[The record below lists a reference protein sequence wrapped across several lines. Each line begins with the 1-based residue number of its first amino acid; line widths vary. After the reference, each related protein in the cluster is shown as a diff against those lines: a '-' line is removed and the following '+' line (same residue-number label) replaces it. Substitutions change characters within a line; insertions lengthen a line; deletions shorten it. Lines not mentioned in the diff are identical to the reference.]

1 MNMLHG
7 SDTTTHAENELRAF
21 FEVDQTLAIIK
32 PDSFLQ
38 RGDYNACN
46 VVVHVDMIKQ
56 QLFCIT
62 WFLRSHVFF
71 LEYFYFNKF
80 SHFISETIIDR
91 LEEAGLTVSYQ
102 KTMNL
107 TKEIVSELYKNK
119 VFLNKENLS
128 FH

>member
-1 MNMLHG
+1 M
-7 SDTTTHAENELRAF
+7 F
-21 FEVDQTLAIIK
+21 
-32 PDSFLQ
+32 SFSSIFILT
-38 RGDYNACN
+38 NFP
-46 VVVHVDMIKQ
+46 V
-56 QLFCIT
+56 
-62 WFLRSHVFF
+62 
-71 LEYFYFNKF
+71 
-80 SHFISETIIDR
+80 FISETIIDR